1 MTDLPIVYNTP
12 GSTLYF
18 STQFTKADGTGTAP
32 ASVSVIITDPDGT
45 ATTYTYTGGNVD
57 PNEVVSDGS
66 GAFHI
71 ALQPFNTVKPS
82 GVWNAV
88 WVGAGGLVEY
98 GTQVLTEA
106 IRVTDVSGVGTG
118 MLTAYFT
125 IEELKSRLGM
135 DQDDTKDDYE
145 LRLTQQAT
153 TDWITTYTGRTFYQI
168 NETRTFRPDNVWDLF
183 INDVVSISSF
193 KLDYDGDGVYE
204 TTWVEGT
211 EYQLL
216 RYMSHYNQ
224 HDLGTPRPYNQVQVL
239 SSGPPSTQGG
249 QWLPWVWPFTRQDRV
264 QITGIWGWP
273 SVPANVTMAALYVAA
288 EMFMSKNAP
297 FGMTG
302 IADLGVIKIQASPW
316 VVELLRPYIDMRGK
330 VGV

>member
-1 MTDLPIVYNTP
+1 MTDLPIIYNTP
-12 GSTLYF
+12 GATLYA
-18 STQFTKADGTGTAP
+18 SVQFTKADGTGTAP
-32 ASVSVIITDPDGT
+32 AAVSIVITDPTGV

-71 ALQPFNTVKPS
+71 ALQPFSVTKPS
-82 GVWNAV
+82 GVWNYV
-88 WVGAGGLVEY
+88 WLGTGGLVQY
-98 GTQVLTEA
+98 GSQIFTGAASV
-106 IRVTDVSGVGTG
+106 IPVGEIGIGLVNQYCT
-118 MLTAYFT
+118 MA
-125 IEELKSRLGM
+125 ELKSRLNIE
-135 DQDDTKDDYE
+135 QTDTKDDYE
-145 LRLTQQAT
+145 IQLVIQTV
-153 TDWITTYTGRTFYQI
+153 TDWITTYCGRHFYQI

-183 INDVVSISSF
+183 INDLVSVTTF

-204 TTWVEGT
+204 TTWTQGT
-211 EYQLL
+211 NYQLL

-224 HDLGTPRPYNQVQVL
+224 HDLGIARPFNQVQVL

-264 QITGIWGWP
+264 QISGVWGWP
-273 SVPANVTMAALYVAA
+273 DVPSNVHMAALYIAA
-288 EMFMSKNAP
+288 EMFMAKNAP
-297 FGMTG
+297 FGVAG
-302 IADLGVIKIQASPW
+302 IADLGIVKVQASPW